1 MKILFLCSN
10 DKENHLLFDTFKSF
24 DVKSM
29 MVIEDNKKNKLN
41 LIKKKFEKLNIFKKI
56 LYPLDLLAIFIFKI
70 YLNKFLTKELNL
82 KNYKTDYENKI
93 TVSNI
98 NNQSVY
104 EEIVS
109 FDPDIVIVRGTSI
122 IKKPLINFQAQYFLN
137 IHGGIVPNYR
147 NVHSQFWS
155 YYFRDYKNMGSSI
168 LHITEG
174 VDNGNI
180 ALVSKIKNIPKN
192 LKKLNLEIFLESK
205 ELLNMLINDL
215 VNEKKLES
223 IPQNKNIQAFYGKT
237 PGIKDFIYL
246 FFRNRVN

>member
-70 YLNKFLTKELNL
+70 YLNKFLTKELNW

-192 LKKLNLEIFLESK
+192 LKQLYLEIFLESK